1 MAVADGRQATYP
13 KLGSRM
19 PRIDAAAFVSARVRY
34 ATDLALPLGELSL
47 GHVLSSVLSVVRR
60 HHLRFPSNL
69 ALLAKTL
76 GMCEGLAA
84 HLDPQF
90 RMAEAIA
97 PYVAQLLASPPGDT
111 ATGTRSA

>member
-1 MAVADGRQATYP
+1 V
-13 KLGSRM
+13 
-19 PRIDAAAFVSARVRY
+19 
-34 ATDLALPLGELSL
+34 LA
-47 GHVLSSVLSVVRR
+47 VVRR

-90 RMAEAIA
+90 RMTEAIT
-97 PYVAQLLASPPGDT
+97 PYVAQLLTSPPSDT
-111 ATGTRSA
+111 SVD